1 MKVVVALKS
10 KTSGYRELK
19 TQTEY
24 LKMIAANLVNRFGD
38 SIDSIA
44 YSLLM
49 YSVTGSAALM
59 ALVVAINFVPTI
71 ILQPI
76 AGVLVD
82 RMNKKKVMV
91 LTDIGRGL
99 VVAATALVYAFG
111 EMTTPIILIS
121 VILNSS
127 LEALRVPAGSA
138 IVPALL
144 DEDKYEIGAA
154 ANQTLSQLCV
164 VIGLA
169 LAAPVVEVLGM
180 TVALLI
186 DAGTFIIS
194 AFLISLIRAEG
205 ATTPAVSGK
214 ADIKGVATG
223 LVDGAKYLRSSPVLW
238 TLIVMGMCLNFSF
251 VPLNSI
257 YTPYVTDWI
266 GGAATILSASQLA
279 MVFGSALGSAMYP
292 KFKNLSNKTALL
304 ITGGLTAISYVAMA
318 FVPSAGGLLLR
329 GGLAVGIMFLIG
341 VASGMLSVLF
351 GVMFMKTVAP
361 EFMGRISGAM
371 NSLLCI
377 AMPVGSL
384 ICAGLSLFLNIP
396 QVYLAYGILTA
407 VMFLLVSRMKLE
419 KE

>member
-186 DAGTFIIS
+186 GAGTFIIS